1 MKDTK
6 RIIINILFFMFLI
19 FITYYIIIRENDIDN
34 IVNSL
39 KELNYFYLSI
49 AFIIMSMYFVLES
62 LNLRFLLNSFDE
74 KVGFFKVLKYC
85 LVCFFFSAITPAA
98 SGGQP
103 MAIFYM
109 SKDNIKVSHSTLA
122 FLVELLGY
130 NMSKIIIGLI
140 SFILITSEIRDDLK
154 YFYILGLFFSLI
166 PVILTLIGLFNKKLS
181 KKLVAIVIKIM
192 EKFKVKN
199 VEEKIENINNEVE
212 VYNESAKYVR
222 KHKKEFIKSLLL
234 SFIQVLSFQ
243 TITFF
248 VYRSFGLADKN
259 IVLFIMLG
267 ALLQN
272 CASSIPLP
280 GAVGITETVFLVIYG
295 YIYTDNML
303 QGALIVNRSVTFYL
317 FVLIGFIAYII
328 TIIQLNNR
336 KELKE
341 TINN

>member
-192 EKFKVKN
+192 KKFKVKN

-328 TIIQLNNR
+328 TIIQLNKR